1 MTARATVV
9 KAGGRRLGH
18 LLVAEGLISEQQ
30 LAKALAE
37 QKHPEDLGSTL
48 LRLRFIFEEQLVG
61 FLSRQYGIPSI
72 VLSRIEIDP
81 DVLALV
87 PVSVAKMYDVLPI
100 KRHGTALTLAMADP
114 TNVFAIDNVA
124 FLTELQVTP
133 VVASQA
139 AIHKAM
145 VRMYGAPPPAAP
157 DVVATGSTTQ
167 TGGEVDEGPTSLTPL
182 ADDAASVAS
191 LPWLGGIGRPVN
203 RRLGDLL
210 VADGLI
216 TPDQLTKALEEQ
228 KGTTEKLGSIL
239 VRMGA
244 IQEEQLIGFLSRQYG
259 IPTITLSQLDLD
271 SDVLRL
277 LPSSVA
283 KKYDVLPITRQG
295 SSLTLAVAD
304 PTNLAALDEIA
315 FLTNL
320 QVTPVVASQAAI
332 RGAIERNYEEKA
344 AAITD
349 LLTEIANEVSHLEVV
364 EDDGQSKIDVIE
376 LEESADQAP
385 VVRLVNMVL
394 VDAIRKGASDV
405 HWEPYEKIFRI
416 RFRLDGVLHEMLAP
430 AKRLEPAII
439 SRLKIMSSL
448 DIAERRLPQDG
459 RIKLR
464 YNTREIDFR
473 VSILPTIFGEKAVL
487 RILDKDALKLDL
499 TELGFDSWSLEKF
512 THAIH
517 QPYGMVLITGPT
529 GSGKTTTLYSA
540 IHTINKP
547 DHNIM
552 TAEDPV
558 EYNLKGV
565 NQVQVDE
572 GVGRTFAAALRS
584 FLRQDP
590 DVILVGETRDLET
603 AQISIRA
610 ALTGHLV
617 FSTLHTNDCP
627 STIARLVDMGIPP
640 FLISSA
646 LVLLLAQ
653 RLGRKV
659 CQNCK
664 QPYEI
669 EEESLTAYGH
679 VPTGLG
685 KVEIFKGKGCQV
697 CNFTGMKGRIAIY
710 EVMPISE
717 ELREAILKGAP
728 TAELRE
734 VAQAQGMKTLRQ
746 AGLQKVL
753 EGTTTVDEVLRVT
766 MS

>member
-1 MTARATVV
+1 MSQT
-9 KAGGRRLGH
+9 KLG
-18 LLVAEGLISEQQ
+18 Q
-30 LAKALAE
+30 
-37 QKHPEDLGSTL
+37 
-48 LRLRFIFEEQLVG
+48 
-61 FLSRQYGIPSI
+61 
-72 VLSRIEIDP
+72 
-81 DVLALV
+81 
-87 PVSVAKMYDVLPI
+87 PV
-100 KRHGTALTLAMADP
+100 T
-114 TNVFAIDNVA
+114 
-124 FLTELQVTP
+124 
-133 VVASQA
+133 
-139 AIHKAM
+139 
-145 VRMYGAPPPAAP
+145 
-157 DVVATGSTTQ
+157 
-167 TGGEVDEGPTSLTPL
+167 
-182 ADDAASVAS
+182 
-191 LPWLGGIGRPVN
+191 

-216 TPDQLTKALEEQ
+216 TEEQLGRALAEQ

-239 VRMGA
+239 LKLDF

-259 IPTITLSQLDLD
+259 IPSITLSQLDIDPEVLKLVPD
-271 SDVLRL
+271 SI
-277 LPSSVA
+277 A
-283 KKYDVLPITRQG
+283 KKYEVLPIKRQG
-295 SSLTLAVAD
+295 SAMTLAMAD
-304 PTNLAALDEIA
+304 PTNVFALDDIA
-315 FLTNL
+315 FMTNL

-332 RGAIERNYEEKA
+332 RKAIDRNYEPQTA
-344 AAITD
+344 VND
-349 LLTEIANEVSHLEVV
+349 VLTQLSNDVGNLEIV
-364 EDDGQSKIDVIE
+364 EDDTSKLDIFE
-376 LEESADQAP
+376 LKESADEAP
-385 VVRLVNMVL
+385 VVKLVNMVL
-394 VDAIRKGASDV
+394 VDAIRKGASDI
-405 HWEPYEKIFRI
+405 HWEPYEKVFRI
-416 RFRLDGVLHEMLAP
+416 RFRIDGVLHEMLAP
-430 AKRLEPAII
+430 PKRLEAAII
-439 SRLKIMSSL
+439 SRLKIMSNL
-448 DIAERRLPQDG
+448 DIAERRMPQDG

-464 YNTREIDFR
+464 YNVREIDFR

-499 TELGFDSWSLEKF
+499 TQLGFDPWSLENF
-512 THAIH
+512 THAIK

-540 IHTINKP
+540 IHTINSP
-547 DHNIM
+547 EHNIM

-646 LVLLLAQ
+646 LQLILAQ

-659 CQNCK
+659 CKDCK
-664 QPYEI
+664 EPYDAD
-669 EEESLTAYGH
+669 EESLVPYGH

-685 KVEIFKGKGCQV
+685 KIQFYKGRGCQV
-697 CNFTGMKGRIAIY
+697 CNFTGMKGRIALY
-710 EVMPISE
+710 EVMPISQ
-717 ELREAILKGAP
+717 ELRDAILKAAP

-734 VAQAQGMKTLRQ
+734 IAQAQGMKTLRQ
-746 AGLQKVL
+746 AGLQKVI
-753 EGTTTVDEVLRVT
+753 EGTSTVDEVLRVT